1 MFLQVLLSCVCCMLR
16 QPRAR
21 LVADPTISV
30 GDLAQ
35 PLENFAAEEQDPN
48 IHKLLSPPSTASWK
62 SGCPTGWLASLHP
75 LFKSYIQVAP
85 NTIISSKKHRQA
97 IVRLLE
103 NKKIVNTTRKTSED
117 FADTIDDFVRMGLA
131 HFRILR
137 QNSEKKEQAFR
148 KCDQNQ
154 QQALEAVL
162 ALINIDPAA
171 ETQLALIQPQ
181 PAQAEDS
188 QTSQDTPGPSPT
200 PLPSA
205 SSGTKQGA
213 TTAAPAES
221 SKRNLESIFDSIL
234 DQKDED
240 EETEIKITYLKQS
253 AARPNMFERQ
263 APDATSE
270 DSPHK
275 KNIFAL
281 QMSPEEEELL
291 QSAAQGKPISRDGKS
306 QNQRLNANAPKK
318 AKGKSKGK
326 AKKTIQKSK
335 AGGKGSK
342 TEDNEDEPEVVPL
355 KRPSAATSTL
365 ADEEDEEVL
374 KTYIPD
380 NIVELA
386 MERAHELSP
395 EEFTREKRRQ
405 RTTSNA
411 YHRCETVLM
420 KGGLTK
426 VDAQAI
432 GRVAGRMAGAEFDRA
447 WPLAKAKAKAKT
459 KAKSKPK
466 ADAAAS
472 PAESTA
478 LPKHPK
484 VAKAMKK
491 RKLRKKKKPGAKAI
505 TDEEMAMDNGDG
517 TATSPQDVD

>member
-1 MFLQVLLSCVCCMLR
+1 MLR

-21 LVADPTISV
+21 LVADPTVGV

-35 PLENFAAEEQDPN
+35 PLEKFAAEEQEPN
-48 IHKLLSPPSTASWK
+48 IHKLLSPPACASWK
-62 SGCPTGWLASLHP
+62 SGCPTSWLASLNP
-75 LFKSYIQVAP
+75 LFKSYVEVAP

-117 FADTIDDFVRMGLA
+117 FADIIIDIVRMGLS

-162 ALINIDPAA
+162 ALINIDAAA

-205 SSGTKQGA
+205 SSGTKQFETRA
-213 TTAAPAES
+213 TTAES
-221 SKRNLESIFDSIL
+221 SKRRLESIFDSIL
-234 DQKDED
+234 DQHDED
-240 EETEIKITYLKQS
+240 EEKEIEITYLKQS
-253 AARPNMFERQ
+253 AGRQSTFERQ
-263 APDATSE
+263 TRDQAYE
-270 DSPHK
+270 DSPQR
-275 KNIFAL
+275 KNMFAL

-291 QSAAQGKPISRDGKS
+291 
-306 QNQRLNANAPKK
+306 N
-318 AKGKSKGK
+318 
-326 AKKTIQKSK
+326 
-335 AGGKGSK
+335 
-342 TEDNEDEPEVVPL
+342 
-355 KRPSAATSTL
+355 AATSTL

-380 NIVELA
+380 NTVELA
-386 MERAHELSP
+386 MKRAHELSP
-395 EEFTREKRRQ
+395 EEFTREVRRQ

-420 KGGLTK
+420 KGGFTK
-426 VDAQAI
+426 LDAQA
-432 GRVAGRMAGAEFDRA
+432 V
-447 WPLAKAKAKAKT
+447 AKT
-459 KAKSKPK
+459 
-466 ADAAAS
+466 
-472 PAESTA
+472 
-478 LPKHPK
+478 
-484 VAKAMKK
+484 MKK
-491 RKLRKKKKPGAKAI
+491 RKQRKKKKTGAKAI
-505 TDEEMAMDNGDG
+505 MDQEMTMDTEDG
-517 TATSPQDVD
+517 TATSPKDVD

>member
-1 MFLQVLLSCVCCMLR
+1 MLR

-21 LVADPTISV
+21 LVADPTVGV

-35 PLENFAAEEQDPN
+35 PLEKFAAEEQEPN
-48 IHKLLSPPSTASWK
+48 IHKLLSPPASASWK
-62 SGCPTGWLASLHP
+62 SGCPTSWLASLNP
-75 LFKSYIQVAP
+75 LFKSYVEVAP

-117 FADTIDDFVRMGLA
+117 FADIIDDIVRMGLS

-137 QNSEKKEQAFR
+137 QHSEKKEQAFR

-162 ALINIDPAA
+162 ALINIDAAA

-205 SSGTKQGA
+205 SSGTKQFETRA
-213 TTAAPAES
+213 TAAES
-221 SKRNLESIFDSIL
+221 SKRSLESIFDSIL
-234 DQKDED
+234 DQHDED
-240 EETEIKITYLKQS
+240 EEKEIEITYLKQS
-253 AARPNMFERQ
+253 AGRQSTFERQ
-263 APDATSE
+263 TRDEAYE
-270 DSPHK
+270 DSPQR
-275 KNIFAL
+275 KNMFAL

-291 QSAAQGKPISRDGKS
+291 KSAAQGQPISRDGKS

-318 AKGKSKGK
+318 AKGNSKGK

-335 AGGKGSK
+335 SGGKGSK
-342 TEDNEDEPEVVPL
+342 TQDNEEDEPDMVPL

-380 NIVELA
+380 NTVELA
-386 MERAHELSP
+386 MKRAHELSP
-395 EEFTREKRRQ
+395 EEFTREVRRQ

-420 KGGLTK
+420 KGGFTK
-426 VDAQAI
+426 LDAQAV
-432 GRVAGRMAGAEFDRA
+432 GRLAGRMAGAEFDQA

-459 KAKSKPK
+459 KAKSKPQAK
-466 ADAAAS
+466 AAAAS

-484 VAKAMKK
+484 VAKTMKK
-491 RKLRKKKKPGAKAI
+491 RKQRKKKKTGAKAI
-505 TDEEMAMDNGDG
+505 IDQEMTMDTEDG
-517 TATSPQDVD
+517 TATSPKDVD